1 MIEMKQFWK
10 VAVGLIIISSELE
23 AYESIFEKTS
33 VGTVKMITI
42 PERLA
47 LETQSE
53 RTYFEADN
61 GLFRKL
67 FRYISNNGISMTTPV
82 EAEIKPG
89 IMRFF
94 VGEKDKGKPIR
105 STSAVEVKKLSPRV
119 VVAIGIRGSYS
130 EDRFRKNERKLLS
143 WIAKNEKYE
152 PSGNAYAVYWNGP
165 LMPGFLKRSEV
176 HMPIREKSRKTEM
189 KNIGKSK

>member
-1 MIEMKQFWK
+1 MKKFWK
-10 VAVGLIIISSELE
+10 VVVGLIIISSDLN
-23 AYESIFEKTS
+23 AYESIIEKTS
-33 VGTVKMITI
+33 VGAVRIIKI

-47 LETQSE
+47 LEAHSDS
-53 RTYFEADN
+53 TYFEDDN

-94 VGEKDKGKPIR
+94 VGEKDKGKLYR

-130 EDRFRKNERKLLS
+130 EDKFRKNEKKLLS
-143 WIAKNEKYE
+143 WVAKNEKYE
-152 PSGNAYAVYWNGP
+152 ASGNAYAVYWNGP

-176 HMPIREKSRKTEM
+176 HMPIRKKSRKTET